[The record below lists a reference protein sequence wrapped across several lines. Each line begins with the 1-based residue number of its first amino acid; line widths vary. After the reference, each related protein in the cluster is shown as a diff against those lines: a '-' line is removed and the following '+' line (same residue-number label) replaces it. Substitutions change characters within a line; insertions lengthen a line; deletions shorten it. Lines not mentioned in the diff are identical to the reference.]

1 MHNHRIARRI
11 RPIRP
16 LSALAGR
23 LSPLALAALSLVA
36 AAAPSGCALSVEVEA
51 PDVEVT
57 REDVAFEG
65 VPSVPGYEEVSVL
78 YSFDQENPGFDLPKE
93 IDSSLEAAMV
103 ELRVKSGVE
112 NLDFLKTLT
121 VTMRDKA
128 GKKSPVVLFD
138 YQRDGA
144 TPVGK
149 TVKATA
155 KNPANILQR
164 WRDKETP
171 VFDVLLSGRLPNV
184 AWKMDIAIH
193 FAGNASYKY

>member
-1 MHNHRIARRI
+1 MSMNPHARRI
-11 RPIRP
+11 RR
-16 LSALAGR
+16 LSALVGR
-23 LSPLALAALSLVA
+23 LAPLAPAAWALVA
-36 AAAPSGCALSVEVEA
+36 VATPSGCALSVEVEA

-57 REDVAFEG
+57 RENVAFEG
-65 VPSVPGYEEVSVL
+65 VPSLPGYEEVSVL

-103 ELRVKSGVE
+103 ELRARSGVE

-138 YQRDGA
+138 YQRNGA
-144 TPVGK
+144 TPAGK
-149 TVKATA
+149 TLKAAA

-171 VFDVLLSGRLPNV
+171 VFDVLLSGRLPTV
-184 AWKMDIAIH
+184 PWKMDIAIH
-193 FAGNASYKY
+193 FEGNASYKY